1 MAAAI
6 AVTEIARA
14 AAKMVADLGACKR
27 RWALVGG
34 LAVSARAEPR
44 NTRDV
49 DIAVAVSDD
58 ADAEGLVG
66 ELMKSG
72 WVVEAAVEQIG
83 TGRLATIRLL
93 PPRARTDSTIV
104 DLLFASSGIEHEIVA
119 RATELEAFPGVMMPV
134 ASIGDLIAMKVLAH
148 DERRRPHDA
157 IDLRALAVAAGPA
170 DLEVAREAVETII
183 ARGCHRGRDLVALLD
198 QALARYRD

>member
-1 MAAAI
+1 
-6 AVTEIARA
+6 
-14 AAKMVADLGACKR
+14 MVADLAACKR

-49 DIAVAVSDD
+49 DIAVAVTDD
-58 ADAEGLVG
+58 ADAESLVS
-66 ELMKSG
+66 ELMKAG
-72 WVVEAAVEQIG
+72 WVVEAAVEQIE

-93 PPRARTDSTIV
+93 PPRAKTSSTIV
-104 DLLFASSGIEHEIVA
+104 DLLFASSGIEPDIVA

-148 DERRRPHDA
+148 DEKRRPHDA
-157 IDLRALAVAAGPA
+157 VDLQALAIAAAPT
-170 DLEVAREAVETII
+170 DLEVARSAVEMIV
-183 ARGCHRGRDLVALLD
+183 ARGFDRGRDLVALLE
-198 QALARYRD
+198 QALTRYR